1 MQEGELR
8 GSGGYPVEKCG
19 PPTLGSAGAGA
30 GDGEMGA
37 VCGLLERQ
45 GSGLAWKRRGPNSWI
60 SVLSEY
66 HDTSIFSEAAQ
77 VQWGKMISLF

>member
-1 MQEGELR
+1 
-8 GSGGYPVEKCG
+8 
-19 PPTLGSAGAGA
+19 
-30 GDGEMGA
+30 MGA